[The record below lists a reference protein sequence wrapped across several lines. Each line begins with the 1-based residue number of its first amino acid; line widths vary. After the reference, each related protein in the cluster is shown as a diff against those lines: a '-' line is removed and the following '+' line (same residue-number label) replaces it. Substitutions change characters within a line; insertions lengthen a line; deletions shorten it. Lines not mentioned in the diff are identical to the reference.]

1 MMYPFL
7 FIFAAFFTVPPLSFG
22 AERVPVEGEYCYRY
36 GDDESVT
43 VAKTKSLAFAREVA
57 VSNYKVWV
65 EVNTEVKDF
74 ELEKDWIET
83 IAVGMLR
90 GEKRQVNRKIQEIC
104 TSLKAWINPQ
114 EVDDFIAQRRKQRE
128 VKQRVS
134 SEDAESAF
142 DLKIWLDKPNG
153 RYVEGENVIIKVKSE
168 RDAYLKLDYFQ
179 ADCKVVHL
187 IPNLWH
193 QSAFIKKG
201 QTYAFG
207 TEESAE
213 RFRIQ
218 GPFGVEV
225 IKAQASTNPFP
236 ASQVP
241 RQTISNCEPYVRK
254 IEESRTRGIS
264 LENNLSSAEVSLFT
278 ASKEVS
284 EHQKVLGE

>member
-1 MMYPFL
+1 M
-7 FIFAAFFTVPPLSFG
+7 
-22 AERVPVEGEYCYRY
+22 
-36 GDDESVT
+36 
-43 VAKTKSLAFAREVA
+43 AFAREVA

-104 TSLKAWINPQ
+104 TSLKAWIHPQ

-134 SEDAESAF
+134 SQDSDPAF
-142 DLKIWLDKPNG
+142 GLKIWLDNPDG

-187 IPNLWH
+187 VPNLWH
-193 QSAFIKKG
+193 QNAFIKKG

-207 TEESAE
+207 TEDSAE
-213 RFRIQ
+213 RFRVQ
-218 GPFGVEV
+218 EPFGDEV
-225 IKAQASTNPFP
+225 IKAEASTKPFP
-236 ASQVP
+236 SSQLAAKTV
-241 RQTISNCEPYVRK
+241 SNCEPYVRT
-254 IEESRTRGIS
+254 IEERRTRGIT
-264 LENNLSSAEVSLFT
+264 LEKNLSSAEVSLFT
-278 ASKEVS
+278 ASKKVS
-284 EHQKVLGE
+284 EHKKVIGE